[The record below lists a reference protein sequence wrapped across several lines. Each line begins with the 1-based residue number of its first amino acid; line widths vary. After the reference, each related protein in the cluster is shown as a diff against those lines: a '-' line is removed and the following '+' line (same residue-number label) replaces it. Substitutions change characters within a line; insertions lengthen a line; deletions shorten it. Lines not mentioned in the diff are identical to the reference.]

1 MTEYFGSLIY
11 SSTSTFARFA
21 AMVWVAASLA
31 LTSSVTVLSHAAFA
45 GTPGKWLDLK
55 EAGRRQELSDSYEN
69 AEALYRKS
77 IIEARKLGDTSNE
90 LAESKVRLA
99 NVLVLQRN
107 FAEAE
112 QEYVTTMNVLEQ
124 KKKAKTLEPE
134 LLVLLENLASSYQRI
149 GKKTAGGSI
158 RGLEHALAI
167 RQFISD
173 KHPEMARNSRELAR
187 AYVSKGRF
195 REAEKLCIRLIK
207 LDQEKHGASKLLV
220 ANDYY
225 ALAAVEKELNEL
237 DKAESYVRQSLA
249 INLKNPDQDPFGVYT
264 ERLLLSQ
271 ILLKKGE
278 LGLAEQ
284 EARTALIDWQRVKG
298 GKDTNCAMSY
308 LAIGDVKM
316 KSGRYLDAVQHY
328 SKAVSILEAC
338 CGPTGPQVL
347 IGLKPLADAYAKTN
361 PGKARKTKARIAELE
376 QIAKL
381 SR

>member
-11 SSTSTFARFA
+11 SSAGTLAKNA
-21 AMVWVAASLA
+21 AMACVAASLA
-31 LTSSVTVLSHAAFA
+31 LISSVTVFSHAAFA
-45 GTPGKWLDLK
+45 GAPGKWLDLK

-69 AEALYRKS
+69 AEAFYRKS
-77 IIEARKLGDTSNE
+77 IIEARKIGGTSNE

-112 QEYVTTMNVLEQ
+112 QEYVTTMDVLER
-124 KKKAKTLEPE
+124 KKQAKTLEPE
-134 LLVLLENLASSYQRI
+134 LLVLLENLASSYQRV

-167 RQFISD
+167 RRFISD
-173 KHPEMARNSRELAR
+173 RHPEMARNLRELAQ
-187 AYVSKGRF
+187 AYVSKGRY
-195 REAEKLCIRLIK
+195 REAEKLCIALIK
-207 LDQEKHGASKLLV
+207 LDQEKHGASKVLV

-271 ILLKKGE
+271 ILCKKGE
-278 LGLAEQ
+278 LALAEQ
-284 EARTALIDWQRVKG
+284 EAKTALKGWERVKG
-298 GKDTNCAMSY
+298 GKDMNCAMSY
-308 LAIGDVKM
+308 LAMGDVKM
-316 KSGRYLDAVQHY
+316 KSGRYLDAVQQY

-361 PGKARKTKARIAELE
+361 PAKAHQAKARIAELE
-376 QIAKL
+376 QISKQ